1 MFDVIGLSSGLC
13 AQGDSEVR
21 FYEAPRELVFVLD
34 SRLHLAI
41 EEAKLLAQQAVSAHV
56 VLTQQAISVHAP
68 AHADTA
74 SNQRARASTC

>member
-13 AQGDSEVR
+13 PQGDSEVR

-56 VLTQQAISVHAP
+56 LTQQAISVHAP
-68 AHADTA
+68 ARADTA

>member
-41 EEAKLLAQQAVSAHV
+41 EEAKLLAQQAVSA
-56 VLTQQAISVHAP
+56 P
-68 AHADTA
+68 ARADTA
-74 SNQRARASTC
+74 SNERARASTC

>member
-56 VLTQQAISVHAP
+56 LTQQAISVHAP
-68 AHADTA
+68 ARADKA
-74 SNQRARASTC
+74 SNERARASTC